1 MSVFSAIIQAIIQGL
16 TEFLPVSSSGH
27 LSLYQHF
34 TGNSGEGALMF
45 SALLH
50 LGTLAAV
57 CTVFRKQIYQLI
69 MEFIEMIKDIF
80 RGRFSIKN
88 ASPGRRLL
96 FMYII
101 STAMLIPFVIFKG
114 VFESF
119 AEDDSILIEGICFLY
134 TAAILFM
141 ADRMGKGRKRALNVN
156 EKDAAT
162 IGFFQGVALLPGV
175 SRSGSTIS
183 AGLFCGLTRETA
195 VSYSFILGIPAI
207 LGGCL
212 IEVKDGIAQKAD
224 IGVLPCIIG
233 FIVAAL
239 VGFLAIRLVQMLIK
253 SDKFKVF
260 SIYTGVLGI
269 VVIIIAVIE
278 AIIGH
283 PLFAGMV
290 SAVE

>member
-1 MSVFSAIIQAIIQGL
+1 MSVLSAILQAIIQGL

-57 CTVFRKQIYQLI
+57 IAVFYKQIVDLVL
-69 MEFIEMIKDIF
+69 EFVDMVKDIF
-80 RGRFSIKN
+80 TGQFSIKN
-88 ASPGRRLL
+88 AAPRRRLL

-101 STAMLIPFVIFKG
+101 STAMLIPFIIFKG

-119 AEDDSILIEGICFLY
+119 AEDGSILIEGICFLY

-141 ADRMGKGRKRALNVN
+141 ADRMGKGRKRSLNVTA
-156 EKDAAT
+156 KDAAT

-207 LGGCL
+207 LGGCIL
-212 IEVKDGIAQKAD
+212 EVKDGIAEKAD
-224 IGVLPCIIG
+224 IGLIPCIVG
-233 FIVAAL
+233 FIVAAI

-253 SDKFKVF
+253 TDKFKIF
-260 SIYTGVLGI
+260 WIYTGVLGI
-269 VVIIIAVIE
+269 VVILIAIIE
-278 AIIGH
+278 ALIGH
-283 PLFAGMV
+283 PLFANLV
-290 SAVE
+290 SAAQ

>member
-1 MSVFSAIIQAIIQGL
+1 MSILSAILQAIIQGI

-57 CTVFRKQIYQLI
+57 CTVFYELI
-69 MEFIEMIKDIF
+69 KEFCLMVKDIF
-80 RGRFSIKN
+80 TGNFSIKD
-88 ASPGRRLL
+88 ASPQRRVV

-101 STAMLIPFVIFKG
+101 STALLIPFVIFKG
-114 VFESF
+114 VFEGF
-119 AEDDSILIEGICFLY
+119 AEDGSILMEGICFLY

-141 ADRMGKGRKRALNVN
+141 ADRTAKGSKRAVDMKY
-156 EKDAAT
+156 KDATT
-162 IGFFQGVALLPGV
+162 IGFFQGIALLPGV

-183 AGLFCGLTRETA
+183 AGLFCGLTREAA

-212 IEVKDGIAQKAD
+212 IEVKDGIAQEAD

-233 FIVAAL
+233 FVVAAI
-239 VGFLAIRLVQMLIK
+239 VGFLAIKLVQMLIK

-260 SIYTGVLGI
+260 WIYLGI
-269 VVIIIAVIE
+269 LGAVVIIIAIIE

-283 PLFAGMV
+283 ALVIG
-290 SAVE
+290 